1 MTTPSPSPAPAPAI
15 DPRMV
20 YAALDRLVKE
30 VEAHGGTLADGLPV
44 DCTGLDAKVA
54 VLCQLAEGVAAT
66 DAPPIV
72 ARLAK
77 LVSVLESLGERL
89 SRTGALETRVGARA
103 VAGAY
108 AQRSS

>member
-1 MTTPSPSPAPAPAI
+1 MTEAAPSPGI
-15 DPRMV
+15 DPRAV
-20 YAALDRLVKE
+20 HAALDRLVRE

-54 VLCQLAEGVAAT
+54 VLCQLAEGVAAS

-77 LVSVLESLGERL
+77 LVSALEGLGERL
-89 SRTGALETRVGARA
+89 SRTGAMESRVGHRA

-108 AQRSS
+108 ARQSS

>member
-1 MTTPSPSPAPAPAI
+1 MTSSAAPSSGI
-15 DPRMV
+15 DPRAV
-20 YAALDRLVKE
+20 HAALDRLVSE
-30 VEAHGGTLADGLPV
+30 VEAHGGTLAEGLPV

-54 VLCQLAEGVAAT
+54 VLCQLAEGVAAS
-66 DAPPIV
+66 DAAPIV

-77 LVSVLESLGERL
+77 LVAALEGLGERL
-89 SRTGALETRVGARA
+89 GRTGAMETRVGARA